1 MVLVNFTN
9 LDFDQ
14 IKQSLVDYVRSNSNF
29 TDYDFEG
36 SNLSIIIDT
45 LAYNTYISAYNAN
58 MVTNEV
64 FIDSATLRENVVS
77 LARNIGY
84 VPTSR
89 TASYSN
95 ITFSVDTNY
104 FTSNEPVTVTL
115 KAGEVCTSNSFGQQN
130 YIFSI
135 PEDITVPVDNEGF
148 ADFDGINVYEGS
160 HVTENFTFSSLEKKK
175 RYILGN
181 SGIDTK
187 SIRVRVRPTRE
198 STIVYEYKLST
209 NLNDIE
215 SYPRVFFIQEVED
228 ERYEVLFGDGIFGTA
243 LEDQNYIEISYI
255 TTSGEE
261 ANGIQ
266 GFNFIGELQTNN
278 GTSVTK
284 NISSIVTNTS
294 AAGGTQIESVESV
307 KKYAPRIYSSQNRA
321 VTAKD
326 YESVVKQ
333 IYPEAEAV
341 SAFGGEELD
350 PPKFGKVY
358 ITIKPIN
365 SNFVADSIKDNLK
378 RELRKYGVAGI
389 VPEFIDL
396 KYLYLEIDSNIYY
409 NDNLVKDANTVIT
422 TASDAITEYGN
433 SIELN
438 KYGARFKYSKFLK
451 VIDDSHRSITSNITT
466 VAIRRDMVPAVNS
479 FANYEICYGNSFHIK
494 SLKVGYNIK
503 SSGFKVSGISET
515 VYFGDLPTNKEVGS
529 IFLFKLDAEEQPVVL
544 RSNIGTINY
553 TKGEIII
560 TSLNIIST
568 SKSKDGKPIIEI
580 SACPSSNDVI
590 GKQDLYLQLDNS
602 QVKINA
608 VNDGIESGSDISGFS
623 YVSTSSYING
633 KLVRS

>member
-1 MVLVNFTN
+1 M
-9 LDFDQ
+9 
-14 IKQSLVDYVRSNSNF
+14 
-29 TDYDFEG
+29 
-36 SNLSIIIDT
+36 
-45 LAYNTYISAYNAN
+45 
-58 MVTNEV
+58 
-64 FIDSATLRENVVS
+64 
-77 LARNIGY
+77 
-84 VPTSR
+84 
-89 TASYSN
+89 
-95 ITFSVDTNY
+95 
-104 FTSNEPVTVTL
+104 
-115 KAGEVCTSNSFGQQN
+115 
-130 YIFSI
+130 
-135 PEDITVPVDNEGF
+135 
-148 ADFDGINVYEGS
+148 
-160 HVTENFTFSSLEKKK
+160 
-175 RYILGN
+175 
-181 SGIDTK
+181 
-187 SIRVRVRPTRE
+187 
-198 STIVYEYKLST
+198 
-209 NLNDIE
+209 
-215 SYPRVFFIQEVED
+215 
-228 ERYEVLFGDGIFGTA
+228 
-243 LEDQNYIEISYI
+243 
-255 TTSGEE
+255 
-261 ANGIQ
+261 
-266 GFNFIGELQTNN
+266 
-278 GTSVTK
+278 
-284 NISSIVTNTS
+284 
-294 AAGGTQIESVESV
+294 
-307 KKYAPRIYSSQNRA
+307 
-321 VTAKD
+321 
-326 YESVVKQ
+326 
-333 IYPEAEAV
+333 
-341 SAFGGEELD
+341 
-350 PPKFGKVY
+350 
-358 ITIKPIN
+358 
-365 SNFVADSIKDNLK
+365 
-378 RELRKYGVAGI
+378 
-389 VPEFIDL
+389 
-396 KYLYLEIDSNIYY
+396 EIDSNIYY

>member
-104 FTSNEPVTVTL
+104 FISNEPVTITL

-160 HVTENFTFSSLEKKK
+160 YVIENFTFSSLEKKK

-228 ERYEVLFGDGIFGTA
+228 ERYEILFGDGIFGTA

-278 GTSVTK
+278 GISVTK

-333 IYPEAEAV
+333 IYPEAESV

-378 RELRKYGVAGI
+378 RQLRKYGVAGI

-466 VAIRRDMVPAVNS
+466 VAIRRDLVPAVNS

-529 IFLFKLDAEEQPVVL
+529 VFLFKLDAEDQPIVL

-553 TKGEIII
+553 TKGEITI

-568 SKSKDGKPIIEI
+568 SKTKDGKPIIEI

-623 YVSTSSYING
+623 YVSTSSYLNG

>member
-466 VAIRRDMVPAVNS
+466 VAIRRDLVPAVNS

>member
-58 MVTNEV
+58 MVSNEV

-433 SIELN
+433 SIKLN

-466 VAIRRDMVPAVNS
+466 VAIRRDLVPAVNS